1 MINDIYKASFHLKQY
16 LKFVSHFT
24 GVEERGVPKP
34 ESLITQ
40 TGNIEHQE
48 DIQQPTTLTERL
60 GFKRP
65 DNQETNDQTRLE
77 SINNQHERETESRN
91 TQTVQKPDSALNH
104 VKKVH
109 INSYI

>member
-1 MINDIYKASFHLKQY
+1 MIPDIYKAAFHLKQY

-77 SINNQHERETESRN
+77 SINNQHERDWVTKH
-91 TQTVQKPDSALNH
+91 TDSPEAWQR
-104 VKKVH
+104 
-109 INSYI
+109 S